1 MSELISAGLELVQ
14 VREYDVT
21 DYYSTAED
29 FIFLLKH
36 TPIIPNFGEEEEDFN
51 ILQKFIK
58 ANSSEK
64 GIRTNSKRFMII
76 AVKS

>member
-1 MSELISAGLELVQ
+1 GDL
-14 VREYDVT
+14 
-21 DYYSTAED
+21 
-29 FIFLLKH
+29 IFLLKH

>member
-1 MSELISAGLELVQ
+1 MMLLIIT
-14 VREYDVT
+14 VR
-21 DYYSTAED
+21 AED

-58 ANSSEK
+58 ALVLKK
-64 GIRTNSKRFMII
+64 GFVRIQKDL
-76 AVKS
+76 